1 MRAMRTQLPSAHLQA
16 HRMAKYEF
24 TVTAEPQFLPEQS
37 DPDDGQYLFAYTI
50 TVANTGET
58 TAQLISRHWVI
69 TDADGK
75 VDEVRGDGVVGEQ
88 PVLKPGEAFRYTS
101 GCPLATPVGS
111 MRGTYHCVAEDG
123 TRFDVPVAEFVL
135 SMPRV
140 LH

>member
-1 MRAMRTQLPSAHLQA
+1 
-16 HRMAKYEF
+16 MAKYEF
-24 TVTAEPQFLPEQS
+24 TVTASPQFIAEQS
-37 DPDDGQYLFAYTI
+37 DPEADQYVFAYTI
-50 TVANTGET
+50 TVHNTGEM
-58 TAQLISRHWVI
+58 TARLLSRHWVI

-88 PVLKPGEAFRYTS
+88 PLLRPGEAFRYTS
-101 GCPLATPVGS
+101 GCPLETPVGS

-123 TRFDVPVAEFVL
+123 THFDASVPEFVM